1 MPTPG
6 ATRSTPWWPSG
17 LTAMLPLTAVEE
29 SLLRALLLL
38 VAPTLITL
46 RYAAGKSTRP
56 ALPLL
61 PAAATIVAP
70 MK

>member
-1 MPTPG
+1 
-6 ATRSTPWWPSG
+6 
-17 LTAMLPLTAVEE
+17 MLPLTAVEDT
-29 SLLRALLLL
+29 LLSALLLL

-46 RYAAGKSTRP
+46 RYEAGKSTRP

-61 PAAATIVAP
+61 PAAATIVTP

>member
-1 MPTPG
+1 
-6 ATRSTPWWPSG
+6 
-17 LTAMLPLTAVEE
+17 MLPLTAVEDT
-29 SLLRALLLL
+29 LLSTLLLL

-46 RYAAGKSTRP
+46 RYEAGKSTRP

-61 PAAATIVAP
+61 PAAATIVTP